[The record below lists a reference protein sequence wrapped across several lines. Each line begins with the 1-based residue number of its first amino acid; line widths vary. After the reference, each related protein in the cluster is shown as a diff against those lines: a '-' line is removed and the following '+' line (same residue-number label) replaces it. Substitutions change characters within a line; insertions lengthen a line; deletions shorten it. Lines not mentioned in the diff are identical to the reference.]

1 MVKECI
7 DRLILYNNDI
17 EWMKNFVTR
26 LQIFRQQNDSIM
38 VISFNVVQIKKKKIY
53 LKH

>member
-7 DRLILYNNDI
+7 DRLILYNIDI
-17 EWMKNFVTR
+17 EWMKNVLTR
-26 LQIFRQQNDSIM
+26 LKIFRQQNDSIM
-38 VISFNVVQIKKKKIY
+38 VISFNVVQIKKKIY